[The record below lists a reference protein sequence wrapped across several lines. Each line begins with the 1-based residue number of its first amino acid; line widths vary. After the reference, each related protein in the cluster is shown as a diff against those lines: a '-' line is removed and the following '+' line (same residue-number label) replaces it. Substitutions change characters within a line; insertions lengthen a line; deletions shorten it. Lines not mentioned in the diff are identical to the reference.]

1 MKREPESVSPAEPF
15 VECQSFPSGSTN
27 KNFEEAMHTVA
38 KPLEATHEVIALPSC
53 LLRTR
58 EDKFKE
64 YRASISENFLVLDR
78 PQSNSNSTIS
88 YNLSAFQCAKSPLNL
103 SH

>member
-1 MKREPESVSPAEPF
+1 M
-15 VECQSFPSGSTN
+15 
-27 KNFEEAMHTVA
+27 
-38 KPLEATHEVIALPSC
+38 
-53 LLRTR
+53 LRTR

-78 PQSNSNSTIS
+78 PSSKSNSTIS